1 MRLMRVRYLKIYFCQ
16 PVSENDMN
24 LQDAIRVRRVR
35 ASRAGMS
42 RIVLGCALLSL
53 TIHYPALS
61 QSAQSRNSGHAAKA
75 TSQPAESQ
83 LARGKYI
90 VEGLCRCAQ
99 CHTPRDENGNSD
111 RSHWLEG
118 AAVWLKSAEPVADWP
133 LQAPRIAGIPPGT
146 DAEMVTLLTT
156 GIWRDGKPLR
166 QPMPQFRMTQ
176 PDAEAVVAYLK
187 SVKSGSN

>member
-1 MRLMRVRYLKIYFCQ
+1 
-16 PVSENDMN
+16 MN
-24 LQDAIRVRRVR
+24 LQDKDGLTWTKVMHVRCRW
-35 ASRAGMS
+35 ASVAS
-42 RIVLGCALLSL
+42 VLLLL
-53 TIHYPALS
+53 TIQIPALA
-61 QSAQSRNSGHAAKA
+61 QNAQSRNSEHAAKA
-75 TSQPAESQ
+75 TSQPSETQ
-83 LARGKYI
+83 LARGRYI
-90 VEGLCRCAQ
+90 VEGLSRCAQ
-99 CHTPRDENGNSD
+99 CHTPRDENGNFD

-118 AAVWLKSAEPVADWP
+118 APVWLKSAEPVADWP

-176 PDAEAVVAYLK
+176 PDAEAVVFYLK